1 MTPPLEIPMAPAP
14 DNETFGSRIRRLRR
28 ERGLNQRRLAAQV
41 GIDFTYLSKL
51 ENNQSGQSP
60 GEDLIRRLA
69 EKLGED
75 PEDLLAM
82 AGKVP
87 VDALRARARE
97 DPEFARSL
105 RRLPDVPDSR
115 ITGLIAPPEEMAA
128 LGDAHIKATLRRS
141 PGITSFRS
149 DFVANQD
156 EYLVAVVR
164 EAVHRS
170 RLRDANVP
178 IHDILVAPLP
188 GHPDGGPSAD
198 EIAKTYEVSV
208 AYRDGEAGDYVRA
221 ELETVDDVSALWQ
234 PQLPDDHFPLVVLRA
249 RFPTQRDQERRIE
262 LGYEYQLFNPEW
274 GYWFWTASRPMFVST
289 ITVDAADLER
299 TCECHF
305 GRFLPNFERVQSEGG
320 KHVVEV
326 SNWLLKGHGVML
338 MWRSITG
345 RVGS

>member
-1 MTPPLEIPMAPAP
+1 MASAQ
-14 DNETFGSRIRRLRR
+14 DNETFASLIRRRR
-28 ERGLNQRRLAAQV
+28 HERGLSQRRLAAEV

-69 EKLGED
+69 DELDED

-87 VDALRARARE
+87 VDELRARARE

-105 RRLPDVPDSR
+105 RRLPDVPNSR
-115 ITGLIAPPEEMAA
+115 ITGLVAPPDEMGA
-128 LGDAHIKATLRRS
+128 LADAHIRVLLKRS

-164 EAVHRS
+164 EPVHRS

-178 IHDILVAPLP
+178 IHDILVAPP
-188 GHPDGGPSAD
+188 PDPPSGGPLAE
-198 EIAKTYEVSV
+198 EIAETYDVSV
-208 AYRDGEAGDYVRA
+208 AYRDGGAGDYVRA
-221 ELETVDDVSALWQ
+221 ELEKLDDVSALWQ

-249 RFPTQRDQERRIE
+249 SFPARRADQERRIE
-262 LGYEYQLFNPEW
+262 LRYEYQLFNSEE
-274 GYWFWTASRPMFVST
+274 GYWFWTASRPTFVST

-299 TCECHF
+299 SCECRF
-305 GRFLPNFERVQSEGG
+305 NKFLPNFEREVTEGG
-320 KHVVEV
+320 KHVVHV
-326 SNWLLKGHGVML
+326 SNWLLKGHGVTL
-338 MWRSITG
+338 MWWSITG
-345 RVGS
+345 GVGR

>member
-1 MTPPLEIPMAPAP
+1 MTLPSEVSMAPAP
-14 DNETFGSRIRRLRR
+14 DNETFGSRIRRRRR
-28 ERGLNQRRLAAQV
+28 ERGLSQRTLAGQL

-60 GEDLIRRLA
+60 GEDLIGRLA
-69 EKLGED
+69 EELGED
-75 PEDLLAM
+75 LEDLLAL

-87 VDALRARARE
+87 VDELRARARK

-128 LGDAHIKATLRRS
+128 IGDAHLKVTLRRS
-141 PGITSFRS
+141 PGVTSFRS
-149 DFVANQD
+149 DFSANQD

-164 EAVHRS
+164 ESVHRS

-188 GHPDGGPSAD
+188 GSPGWAQAAD
-198 EIAKTYEVSV
+198 EIAQPEVSV
-208 AYRDGEAGDYVRA
+208 AYRDGGASDYVRA

-249 RFPTQRDQERRIE
+249 RFPAQQAGHERRIE
-262 LGYEYQLFNPEW
+262 LGYDFQLPPDW
-274 GYWFWTASRPMFVST
+274 GYWSWTASRPMFVST
-289 ITVDAADLER
+289 IVVDSTDFER
-299 TCECHF
+299 TRECHF
-305 GRFLPNFERVQSEGG
+305 MTFLPNFERKVSEGG
-320 KHVVEV
+320 RHLIDV
-326 SNWLLKGHGVML
+326 SNWLLKGHGVAL
-338 MWRSITG
+338 IWWSIPRAG
-345 RVGS
+345 R